1 MIENFANVE
10 AEIYGGVPDVPLK
23 ITCSLNVDAS
33 FWLQMFSA
41 KLMLHRI
48 SMKFLMMGNASTN
61 SKYHWIPLLNFAH
74 NLWCSILFLVVF
86 FLVQY
91 RMFTQLAF
99 VEVAKTAVKRNKT
112 WPEEAVFVFF
122 SLQRRSHWTNAEK
135 IALAPRRLY
144 LFIEEAVRTRAG
156 TEAPPVVRLHK
167 SLLMVSLLA
176 MTIHLMWKYLMHG
189 SFLQ

>member
-48 SMKFLMMGNASTN
+48 LMQFLMMGNASKN

-122 SLQRRSHWTNAEK
+122 LYREDLIGQMLRKSHWHHGAYIFLSRKLLGPEPVQRRRPLCAYT
-135 IALAPRRLY
+135 
-144 LFIEEAVRTRAG
+144 
-156 TEAPPVVRLHK
+156 
-167 SLLMVSLLA
+167 SLSLWWA
-176 MTIHLMWKYLMHG
+176 C
-189 SFLQ
+189 

>member
-48 SMKFLMMGNASTN
+48 SMQFLMMGNASKN

-74 NLWCSILFLVVF
+74 NVWCSIFFWFSTKCSRNLRLWKLLPKLQSNETKLDLKKQILCF
-86 FLVQY
+86 FLY
-91 RMFTQLAF
+91 REDLIGQMLRKSHWHHGAYIFLSR
-99 VEVAKTAVKRNKT
+99 KLLG
-112 WPEEAVFVFF
+112 PEPV
-122 SLQRRSHWTNAEK
+122 QRRRPLCAYT
-135 IALAPRRLY
+135 
-144 LFIEEAVRTRAG
+144 
-156 TEAPPVVRLHK
+156 
-167 SLLMVSLLA
+167 SLSLWWA
-176 MTIHLMWKYLMHG
+176 C
-189 SFLQ
+189 